1 MIDRLVRTLSML
13 INPIGYAV
21 IAFVIVAFLI
31 KRGIG
36 NALTGATIAVV
47 APGLVLLWCIT
58 YMGMWISVSER
69 NRQKFARYFLLFD
82 LGPGL
87 LGAVGAI
94 LYSLRA

>member
-1 MIDRLVRTLSML
+1 MIDRFVKALSL
-13 INPIGYAV
+13 IINPAGYAV
-21 IAFVIVAFLI
+21 VAFIIVAFLV

-36 NALTGATIAVV
+36 HVLTGATIAVV
-47 APGLVLLWCIT
+47 APGLALLWCIT

-87 LGAVGAI
+87 LGAAGAV
-94 LYSLRA
+94 LYTLR